1 MLHVVTRHDVEF
13 SSDDERCAAWFY
25 PPRSGSDP
33 APVVVLGIGLGSIKE
48 MGLDRYATAFQ
59 EHGYAALA
67 FDHRSFG
74 ASTGEPRQVID
85 VARQL
90 DDWRAAIA
98 FARTRPGVDPA
109 RVVVWGTSFGGGHAL
124 TLAAEQPPGVVA
136 AMAQCPFTDG
146 IASAAAMSPLSA
158 LRVGPRALADLVGA
172 RLGRRPIM
180 IPTAGPPHTAALMT
194 SHDAVTGFL
203 ALVPPEASGR
213 FVNRAAARIGLRI
226 MGYRPGRRLRRARV
240 PIFAAVC
247 RHDTVAPPRAAL
259 RQLRRAPDV
268 EIRTYET
275 GHFAIY
281 QDPWCAPAVADQLD
295 FLERRVPVGG

>member
-1 MLHVVTRHDVEF
+1 MRHDVEF
-13 SSDDERCAAWFY
+13 SSGGERCAAWFY
-25 PPRSGSDP
+25 PPVGAVGP

-48 MGLDRYATAFQ
+48 MGLDRYARAFQ
-59 EHGYAALA
+59 DRGLAALA
-67 FDHRSFG
+67 FDYRAFG

-98 FARTRPGVDPA
+98 SARTQPGVDPS

-158 LRVGPRALADLVGA
+158 LRVGVRALADLVGA
-172 RLGRRPIM
+172 RLGREPLM
-180 IPTAGPPHTAALMT
+180 IATAGPPHTAALMT
-194 SHDAVTGFL
+194 SHDAVSGFL
-203 ALVPPEASGR
+203 ALVPPEASDR

-226 MGYRPGRRLRRARV
+226 MAYRPGRGLRRARV
-240 PIFAAVC
+240 PVFAAVC
-247 RHDTVAPPRAAL
+247 RHDTVAPPRTAL

-281 QDPWCAPAVADQLD
+281 QDPWCGPATADQVD
-295 FLERRVPVGG
+295 FLERRVLGAG